1 MVPRSAPALIAALVL
16 GAALAACGSVAV
28 APGASPTDRPVSHA
42 PRPTPIITPDAQPD
56 PTTAPTPAGTP
67 IIGDVD
73 GAIGGP
79 ELTIEQVDDDTIV
92 ATLDD
97 AEAKAWR
104 IVVAGTGAQGGDRWE
119 IVVET
124 GDVGPVITATEFVD
138 GVEGEVMDLT
148 GFWDGTATAGGCHS
162 TLPVCIDADG
172 FDIPEGDGRFAARL
186 ELPEA
191 MVPLTITG
199 GTAEWDGEP
208 FILGPWHDTEVFAWG
223 EG

>member
-1 MVPRSAPALIAALVL
+1 MVPRSAPALVTALVL
-16 GAALAACGSVAV
+16 GVALAACGSAAV
-28 APGASPTDRPVSHA
+28 APDASAPARPVTHA
-42 PRPTPIITPDAQPD
+42 PLPTPIVTPDA
-56 PTTAPTPAGTP
+56 TTAPTPASTP
-67 IIGDVD
+67 ITGDVD
-73 GAIGGP
+73 GAMGGP
-79 ELTIEQVDDDTIV
+79 ELTIETIDDDTIV

-104 IVVAGTGAQGGDRWE
+104 LVVAGTGDSAGERWE

-124 GDVGPVITATEFVD
+124 GDIGPVITATEFHD

-162 TLPVCIDADG
+162 TLPVCIDAEG
-172 FDIPEGDGRFAARL
+172 FDVPEGDGRFAARL

-191 MVPLTITG
+191 TAPLTITG
-199 GTAEWDGEP
+199 GTAAWDGEP
-208 FILGPWHDTEVFAWG
+208 FILGPWQDTEAFAWG